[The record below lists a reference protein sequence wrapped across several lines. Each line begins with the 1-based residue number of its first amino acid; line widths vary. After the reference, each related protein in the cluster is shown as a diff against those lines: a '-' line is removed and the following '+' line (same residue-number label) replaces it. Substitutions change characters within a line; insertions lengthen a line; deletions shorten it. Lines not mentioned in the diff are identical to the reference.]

1 MISIAQESFIK
12 IVKLGIGHEVDA
24 LPMDVDWCAIYELS
38 YKQGL
43 TAVAL
48 DGIEQIPDT
57 FRPSKELLF
66 KLIGEVLQEYEN
78 RYELYKKYIA
88 QLAGFY
94 NAHGLKMMLLKGYA
108 CGLGWPKP
116 EHRPYGDIDIW
127 LFGEYKEAD
136 DLLAREKGIKVDRSH
151 HHHTVF
157 GWGGF
162 TVENHYDFVN
172 VHAHKTSAEL
182 EHLYKELGSDDTHYV
197 DVEGERVYLP
207 SPNLHSLFL
216 IKHMVSHFT
225 AVSIN
230 LRQVLDWAFFV
241 KAHGAEVNWEW
252 LLPVLDKFKMRSFFD
267 CVNAI
272 CVEDLGFSSDIFP
285 YVKSDPF
292 LKDRVLEDIMEPA
305 FVAAEPH
312 GIVPQLLYKYRR
324 WQGNAWKQKLCYPES
339 RWSSFWWGLRAHMI
353 KPTV

>member
-1 MISIAQESFIK
+1 MDKTVQNNSLSLVSI
-12 IVKLGIGHEVDA
+12 GMGHNAHLNTYSLNWPVIQT
-24 LPMDVDWCAIYELS
+24 VAI
-38 YKQGL
+38 KQGIL
-43 TAVAL
+43 GLVV
-48 DGIEQIPDT
+48 DGIDKLPVSE
-57 FRPSKELLF
+57 RPPKEMM
-66 KLIGEVLQEYEN
+66 LQMVGAVVQGFEH
-78 RYELYKKYIA
+78 RHDLYKKSIA
-88 QLAGFY
+88 KLASFY
-94 NAHGLKMMLLKGYA
+94 NAHGIKMMLLKGYA
-108 CGLGWPKP
+108 CGLDWPKP

-127 LFGEYKEAD
+127 LFGKYKEAD
-136 DLLAREKGIKVDRSH
+136 ALLAKEKDIKIDRSH

-157 GWGGF
+157 GWDRF

-172 VHAHKTSAEL
+172 VHAHKSSAEL
-182 EHLYKELGSDDTHYV
+182 EHLFKELGSDDTHYV

-292 LKDRVLEDIMEPA
+292 LKDRVLEDIIEPA

-312 GIVPQLLYKYRR
+312 GIVPRLLYKYRR
-324 WQGNAWKQKLCYPES
+324 WQGNVWKQQLCYPES

>member
-1 MISIAQESFIK
+1 MDKTVQTNCLSLLSR
-12 IVKLGIGHEVDA
+12 GIGHIVH
-24 LPMDVDWCAIYELS
+24 PNTYSFDWPAIQTLS
-38 YKQGL
+38 NKQGISGL
-43 TAVAL
+43 VV
-48 DGIEQIPDT
+48 DGIERLSDSE
-57 FRPSKELLF
+57 RPPKEMMLQMV
-66 KLIGEVLQEYEN
+66 GTVLHG
-78 RYELYKKYIA
+78 YELRYDLYRKSIA
-88 QLAGFY
+88 KLACFY

-108 CGLGWPKP
+108 CGLDWPKP

-127 LFGEYKEAD
+127 LFGKYKEAD
-136 DLLAREKGIKVDRSH
+136 ALLAKEKEIKIDRSH
-151 HHHTVF
+151 HHHTTF

-172 VHAHKTSAEL
+172 VHAHKSSAEL
-182 EHLYKELGSDDTHYV
+182 EHLFKELGSDDTHYV

-216 IKHMVSHFT
+216 IKHMVSHF
-225 AVSIN
+225 ASANIN
-230 LRQVLDWAFFV
+230 LRQALDWAFFV
-241 KAHGAEVNWEW
+241 KAHGAEIDWEW
-252 LLPVLDKFKMRSFFD
+252 LLPLLDKFKMRSFFD

-312 GIVPQLLYKYRR
+312 GIVSRLLYKYRR